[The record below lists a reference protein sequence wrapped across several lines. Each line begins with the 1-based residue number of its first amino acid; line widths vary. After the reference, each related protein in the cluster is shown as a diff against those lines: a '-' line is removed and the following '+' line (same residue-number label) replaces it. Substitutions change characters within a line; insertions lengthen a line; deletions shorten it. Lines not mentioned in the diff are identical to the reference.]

1 MKNAVCLSFFFL
13 GGGGSETVDGQSHYQ
28 LRQMLQGDS
37 NN

>member
-1 MKNAVCLSFFFL
+1 MKNAVCLSFF
-13 GGGGSETVDGQSHYQ
+13 GGGSETVDGQSHYQ

>member
-1 MKNAVCLSFFFL
+1 MKNAVCLSFFL
-13 GGGGSETVDGQSHYQ
+13 GGGSETVDGQSHYQ

>member
-1 MKNAVCLSFFFL
+1 MKNAVCLSFFG